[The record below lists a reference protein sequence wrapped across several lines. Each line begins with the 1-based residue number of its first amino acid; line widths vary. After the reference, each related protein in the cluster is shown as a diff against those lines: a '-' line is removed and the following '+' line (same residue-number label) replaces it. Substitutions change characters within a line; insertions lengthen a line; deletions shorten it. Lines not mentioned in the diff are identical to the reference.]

1 VDNPAILPE
10 IKGLWVRLP
19 DAYQGEDDFDL
30 LNKWLQGLLRFF
42 KLYCLTG
49 RDRDPDHILLTGQ
62 SLKGKAEHWFSQKVK

>member
-1 VDNPAILPE
+1 MDNPAILPE